1 MMKDDARYQKV
12 MSAYKVARLDP
23 SKLEQAQKLL
33 AEAMRLDKKGD
44 VSPELVEGM
53 RYV

>member
-1 MMKDDARYQKV
+1 MKKDDARYQRV
-12 MSAYKVARLDP
+12 MSAYKVARRDP
-23 SKLEQAQKLL
+23 KKLEQAQKLL
-33 AEAMRLDKKGD
+33 AEAMRLDEKGE